1 MHRAKRKEVENL
13 LEDKINSKRP
23 AQGNRLNLNFSIPY
37 TDERTEFVSTYLN
50 SDTFSYTPPTNAE
63 LETMA
68 NYILWGKQRDTE
80 TNVVQDKLVE
90 IPTRSKTWDRSQK
103 TESLDALLAQPTF
116 SEQQLNSLNGTK
128 YRYPKETL
136 SRAQVRKET
145 DSDKNPIFNDLWN
158 RIDELELELNYYD
171 LIHGK
176 RQTEPRSELIQ
187 KFDAGAQQM
196 IKERAAVLTQFKY
209 LKKRHLLVELRR
221 EQFTL
226 RDSIKPTILPHTT
239 SSAIDVYENGPVEL
253 DSDVIV
259 SPIGLKYDSDL
270 SRKLFNTSRYP
281 IPSDFSQNELK
292 VLLKSYWMRKAA
304 VAKNDRLVF
313 NFNNP
318 THVGEVFSL
327 YDSLRASEDDILST
341 TPEFIDTLNYYVKI
355 ADLTDVQRSIL
366 DLKLK
371 RVSNV
376 DIAGGINAEYGK
388 TYTVNYIST
397 IFRQKIIP
405 SICAAAQTQAEIIE
419 NLPYPE
425 NFKKCK
431 TCGRVLLST
440 PQNFVRKSRSPDGL
454 STQCKRCDREA
465 RIKSKEKIKPL
476 YYTQE
481 IKSENGSREELGD

>member
-1 MHRAKRKEVENL
+1 
-13 LEDKINSKRP
+13 
-23 AQGNRLNLNFSIPY
+23 
-37 TDERTEFVSTYLN
+37 
-50 SDTFSYTPPTNAE
+50 
-63 LETMA
+63 MA

-80 TNVVQDKLVE
+80 TNVVQDKLIE

-145 DSDKNPIFNDLWN
+145 NSETTSDKSSLFNDLWN

-176 RQTEPRSELIQ
+176 RNTEPRPELVS
-187 KFDAGAQQM
+187 KFDECAQQT
-196 IKERAAVLTQFKY
+196 IKERAAVLSQFTY

-226 RDSIKPTILPHTT
+226 RDSIKPTILPHQTN
-239 SSAIDVYENGPVEL
+239 SSIDVYNNGPTEL
-253 DSDVIV
+253 DSDVLV
-259 SPIGLKYDSDL
+259 SPIGLRYESDL
-270 SRKLFNTSRYP
+270 SRKLFNTSRFP
-281 IPSDFSQNELK
+281 IPSDFTQDELK
-292 VLLKSYWMRKAA
+292 ALLKFYWMRKAA
-304 VAKNDRLVF
+304 TEKNYIVF
-313 NFNNP
+313 DFSNT

-327 YDSLRASEDDILST
+327 YDSLRASEDDVLST
-341 TPEFIDTLNYYVKI
+341 TPEFIDTLQYYI
-355 ADLTDVQRSIL
+355 TMADLTDVQRAIL

-376 DIAGGINAEYGK
+376 DIAGSINAEYGK
-388 TYTVNYIST
+388 SYTVNYIST

-454 STQCKRCDREA
+454 STQCKKCDREA

-476 YYTQE
+476 YYIQE
-481 IKSENGSREELGD
+481 SKNTDGSRKELGD

>member
-1 MHRAKRKEVENL
+1 
-13 LEDKINSKRP
+13 
-23 AQGNRLNLNFSIPY
+23 
-37 TDERTEFVSTYLN
+37 
-50 SDTFSYTPPTNAE
+50 
-63 LETMA
+63 MA

-80 TNVVQDKLVE
+80 TNVVQDKLIE
-90 IPTRSKTWDRSQK
+90 IPTRSKTWDRAQK

-176 RQTEPRSELIQ
+176 RQTEPRAELTS
-187 KFDAGAQQM
+187 KFDAGAQQT

-259 SPIGLKYDSDL
+259 SPIGLRYDSDL
-270 SRKLFNTSRYP
+270 SRKLFNESRYP
-281 IPSDFSQNELK
+281 IPSDFSQDELK
-292 VLLKSYWMRKAA
+292 SLLKSYWMRKAA
-304 VAKNDRLVF
+304 VAKNDKLVF
-313 NFNNP
+313 DFENP
-318 THVGEVFSL
+318 THVGEVFNL
-327 YDSLRASEDDILST
+327 YDSLRANQDDILST
-341 TPEFIDTLNYYVKI
+341 TPEFINTLSYYI
-355 ADLTDVQRSIL
+355 TMADLTDVQRSIL

-388 TYTVNYIST
+388 SYTVNYIST

-440 PQNFVRKSRSPDGL
+440 AQNFVRKSRSPDGL

-465 RIKSKEKIKPL
+465 RVKAKEKIKPL

>member
-1 MHRAKRKEVENL
+1 
-13 LEDKINSKRP
+13 
-23 AQGNRLNLNFSIPY
+23 
-37 TDERTEFVSTYLN
+37 
-50 SDTFSYTPPTNAE
+50 
-63 LETMA
+63 MA

-90 IPTRSKTWDRSQK
+90 IPTRSKTWDRTQK

-136 SRAQVRKET
+136 SRAQIRKET
-145 DSDKNPIFNDLWN
+145 NSETTSDKDPIFNDLWN

-176 RQTEPRSELIQ
+176 RNTEPRNELQ
-187 KFDAGAQQM
+187 EKFDERARQT

-226 RDSIKPTILPHTT
+226 RDSIKPTILPHAT

-253 DSDVIV
+253 DSDIIV

-281 IPSDFSQNELK
+281 IPSDFSQDELK
-292 VLLKSYWMRKAA
+292 VLLKSYWTRKAA

-313 NFNNP
+313 DFANP

-327 YDSLRASEDDILST
+327 YDSLRASEDDVLST
-341 TPEFIDTLNYYVKI
+341 TPEFIDTLQYYI
-355 ADLTDVQRSIL
+355 TITDLTDVQRAIL
-366 DLKLK
+366 GLKLK

-388 TYTVNYIST
+388 SYTVNYIST

-405 SICAAAQTQAEIIE
+405 SICAAAQIQAEIIE

-440 PQNFVRKSRSPDGL
+440 AQNFVRKSRSPDGL

-465 RIKSKEKIKPL
+465 HVKSKEKIKPL

-481 IKSENGSREELGD
+481 KNDNDGSRKELGD

>member
-1 MHRAKRKEVENL
+1 
-13 LEDKINSKRP
+13 
-23 AQGNRLNLNFSIPY
+23 
-37 TDERTEFVSTYLN
+37 
-50 SDTFSYTPPTNAE
+50 
-63 LETMA
+63 MA

-80 TNVVQDKLVE
+80 TNVVQDKLIE
-90 IPTRSKTWDRSQK
+90 IPTRSKTWDRAQK

-116 SEQQLNSLNGTK
+116 SEQQINSLNGTK

-136 SRAQVRKET
+136 SRAQIRKET
-145 DSDKNPIFNDLWN
+145 NSETTSDKNSLFNDLWN

-176 RQTEPRSELIQ
+176 RNTEPRSELVE
-187 KFDAGAQQM
+187 KFDEAARQT
-196 IKERAAVLTQFKY
+196 IKERAATLSQFTY

-226 RDSIKPTILPHTT
+226 RDTVKPTILPHQTN
-239 SSAIDVYENGPVEL
+239 SAIDIYNNGSMEL
-253 DSDVIV
+253 DSDVLV
-259 SPIGLKYDSDL
+259 SPIGLVYNTDL
-270 SRKLFNTSRYP
+270 SRKLFNTSRFP
-281 IPSDFSQNELK
+281 IPSDFTQDELSS
-292 VLLKSYWMRKAA
+292 LLKSYWMRKAA
-304 VAKNDRLVF
+304 VGKNYIVF
-313 NFNNP
+313 DFSNT

-327 YDSLRASEDDILST
+327 YDTLRVSEDDVFST
-341 TPEFIDTLNYYVKI
+341 TPEFIDTLQYYI
-355 ADLTDVQRSIL
+355 TMADLTNVQRAIL

-388 TYTVNYIST
+388 SYTVNYIST

-440 PQNFVRKSRSPDGL
+440 AQNFVRKSRSPDGL

-465 RIKSKEKIKPL
+465 RVKAKEKIKPL

-481 IKSENGSREELGD
+481 KNDNDGRDKELGD

>member
-1 MHRAKRKEVENL
+1 
-13 LEDKINSKRP
+13 
-23 AQGNRLNLNFSIPY
+23 
-37 TDERTEFVSTYLN
+37 
-50 SDTFSYTPPTNAE
+50 
-63 LETMA
+63 MA

-90 IPTRSKTWDRSQK
+90 IPTRSKTWDRAQK

-116 SEQQLNSLNGTK
+116 SEQQINSLNGTK

-176 RQTEPRSELIQ
+176 RNTEPRSELVE
-187 KFDAGAQQM
+187 KFSEPARQT
-196 IKERAAVLTQFKY
+196 IKERAAVLSQFTY

-226 RDSIKPTILPHTT
+226 RDTVKPTILPHQTN
-239 SSAIDVYENGPVEL
+239 SAIDIYNNGPMEL
-253 DSDVIV
+253 DSDVLV
-259 SPIGLKYDSDL
+259 SPIGLVYNTDL
-270 SRKLFNTSRYP
+270 SRKLFNTSRFP
-281 IPSDFSQNELK
+281 IPSDFTQDELSN
-292 VLLKSYWMRKAA
+292 LLKSYWMRKAA
-304 VAKNDRLVF
+304 AGKNYIVF
-313 NFNNP
+313 DFSN
-318 THVGEVFSL
+318 TAHVGEVFSL
-327 YDSLRASEDDILST
+327 YDTLQATNEDILST
-341 TPEFIDTLNYYVKI
+341 TPEFIATLNYYI
-355 ADLTDVQRSIL
+355 TMADLTNVQRAIL

-388 TYTVNYIST
+388 SYTVNYIST

-481 IKSENGSREELGD
+481 KNDNDGRDKELGD